1 MYHLYRKP
9 NKEYGKGKQ
18 NVSTKVDMIEAK
30 VLEPKELEPKE
41 LEPKVA
47 LLEPKVALLEP
58 KVALLEPERESQS
71 STSLG
76 HITEIDYDEH
86 LKNLELM
93 CFADREFMKRVR
105 FFCDQ
110 HKEDQFDVVKPVSDK

>member
-18 NVSTKVDMIEAK
+18 NVIPKVDMI
-30 VLEPKELEPKE
+30 
-41 LEPKVA
+41 
-47 LLEPKVALLEP
+47 EP
-58 KVALLEPERESQS
+58 KVALLEPEVALLEPEVALLEPEVAVIGS
-71 STSLG
+71 

-110 HKEDQFDVVKPVSDK
+110 HKEEQFDVVKPVSDKESSSKHHE

>member
-18 NVSTKVDMIEAK
+18 NVSTKVDMIE
-30 VLEPKELEPKE
+30 
-41 LEPKVA
+41 PKVA
-47 LLEPKVALLEP
+47 LLEA
-58 KVALLEPERESQS
+58 KVALLEPEVALLEPEVALLEPEVAVIGSD
-71 STSLG
+71 
-76 HITEIDYDEH
+76 ITEIDYDEH

-110 HKEDQFDVVKPVSDK
+110 HKEDQFDVVKPVSDKESSSKHHE